1 MEHIQFKNEW
11 EGSLQKYPGSQNR
24 PALEHK
30 GAAGG
35 GIGPV
40 GTLQLLQKILSSVM
54 DLMQCIT
61 ER

>member
-1 MEHIQFKNEW
+1 MNGKAVFKSIRAVKTGQHLSTREQQ
-11 EGSLQKYPGSQNR
+11 E
-24 PALEHK
+24 
-30 GAAGG
+30 